1 VRRGAASCRAVLR
14 GCPVTAAAGAG
25 TRSRHG
31 LGAPQTLQSER
42 GLGRPAG
49 IAVVVAVQDVRTPAT
64 PLVALSASAVR
75 HADGPPSNWSGGH
88 PVSRHRCPGA
98 SGVQVSG
105 VHAIGVQTTG
115 VIQVC
120 GQPGVRCSRP
130 LQPRC
135 PYHAGSR
142 ASVRRDRPRL
152 WLAQGSTP
160 HLGRRLAGAQAAAP
174 RWPPGRPRELVQ
186 RQVPVGWLGSREGQV
201 LTRRPRRVHP
211 GQVAGVM
218 VDHGAGPGGGD
229 HAPWSLSWCWS
240 RRPAAEGLSGSA
252 GSRRRPQRGR
262 SLSGA
267 LSARR

>member
-1 VRRGAASCRAVLR
+1 VGCERRRRCNPSEVWVAQPASPSSWPSRMSGRRLR
-14 GCPVTAAAGAG
+14 RWSRCP
-25 TRSRHG
+25 
-31 LGAPQTLQSER
+31 
-42 GLGRPAG
+42 RPLSAMRTS
-49 IAVVVAVQDVRTPAT
+49 VQLVGRTPG
-64 PLVALSASAVR
+64 VQV
-75 HADGPPSNWSGGH
+75 
-88 PVSRHRCPGA
+88 

-105 VHAIGVQTTG
+105 VHATGVQTTG

-120 GQPGVRCSRP
+120 GQPGVRCPRP